1 MTSRLNPRINYI
13 INDGDEEKTRF
24 EFSFPI
30 LNKQDI
36 KVITSDGLELNS
48 YTVTILKETV
58 GGYIDLLQPLSVGTR
73 ITIYRDM
80 TYNRQT
86 IFRENEDFRASVINE
101 EFDRIIMLLQQVGKY
116 SKDSIRT
123 PLSDDDMDM
132 ILPIA
137 KKRSNTI
144 LGFDSLGRTKMYK
157 DLAQSTLQAENF
169 SIDAKNNADITTRNR
184 RLVEVKYNEI
194 YDNYVSNN
202 LSNISNLDFKNKV
215 MVSGVIDEI
224 RQNYAEINLSNVSNS
239 DFKDKATISGVSGK
253 LATTIF
259 TQTSGKFFVRNT
271 DGSPPNDINTS
282 KVWSLADQ
290 ASSEDGIIPSNKNHI
305 ELPAGRVMF
314 KVAGGGG
321 GGGNGFFKFMG
332 TDNGG
337 QGGNTLI
344 SSLSIVANGG
354 KGGTGGYTR
363 YWGGYTGGFGSGGI
377 VIVGGGSIGGAGGHA
392 INRDDHPT
400 RSETGQRGE
409 NGGLIKVI
417 KTLSTGDIFDYII
430 GAGGSA
436 GKYRGDPAGV
446 GFAGN
451 IGMDGYI
458 EVDYV

>member
-13 INDGDEEKTRF
+13 INAGDEEKTRF

-157 DLAQSTLQAENF
+157 DLTQSTLQAENF

-184 RLVEVKYNEI
+184 RLVEAKYNEI
-194 YDNYVSNN
+194 YDNYVS
-202 LSNISNLDFKNKV
+202 SNL
-215 MVSGVIDEI
+215 
-224 RQNYAEINLSNVSNS
+224 L
-239 DFKDKATISGVSGK
+239 
-253 LATTIF
+253 
-259 TQTSGKFFVRNT
+259 
-271 DGSPPNDINTS
+271 
-282 KVWSLADQ
+282 
-290 ASSEDGIIPSNKNHI
+290 
-305 ELPAGRVMF
+305 
-314 KVAGGGG
+314 
-321 GGGNGFFKFMG
+321 
-332 TDNGG
+332 
-337 QGGNTLI
+337 
-344 SSLSIVANGG
+344 
-354 KGGTGGYTR
+354 
-363 YWGGYTGGFGSGGI
+363 
-377 VIVGGGSIGGAGGHA
+377 
-392 INRDDHPT
+392 
-400 RSETGQRGE
+400 
-409 NGGLIKVI
+409 
-417 KTLSTGDIFDYII
+417 
-430 GAGGSA
+430 
-436 GKYRGDPAGV
+436 
-446 GFAGN
+446 
-451 IGMDGYI
+451 
-458 EVDYV
+458 